1 MKKLVLFILLLIPLN
16 VFAKDVVTLDKCI
29 DGDTASFSIN
39 GNVQKVRF
47 IAINAPEYTSKIEQF
62 GKEASEYTCNKLTNA
77 NLIELEYD
85 PKSDLKDKYDRVLAW
100 VYVDNSLLQK
110 ELVENGYA
118 EVAYVYD
125 DYLYINDLC
134 SIQEK
139 TYNNKIGI
147 WSNDKRQIGYC
158 KNHKSIFNDEFDY
171 NFIIN
176 NLIYIIILI
185 LLFCL
190 FIIIVVGVSHG
201 SKRNRKSRSKTRS

>member
-1 MKKLVLFILLLIPLN
+1 MKRLVLFILLLIPLN

-77 NLIELEYD
+77 NIIELEYD

-158 KNHKSIFNDEFDY
+158 RSHKNIFNDEFDY
-171 NFIIN
+171 NFIVN
-176 NLIYIIILI
+176 NMIYILILI

-201 SKRNRKSRSKTRS
+201 SKKNRKSRSKTRC